1 MSFTFVE
8 ARAIFSLKGVTA
20 MDQEKIGS
28 FIAENRK
35 AKGFTQIEFAEKL
48 GVSNKSVSRWET
60 GKNMPDVSLFLP
72 ICDALNISVNEL
84 LIGER
89 IATQENKKADEIFV
103 ETIQA
108 SNKKLKS
115 AQIVIYILA
124 VLVNALFMIGVPLTA
139 TPVDAMAVPLAAL
152 LGGAVSA
159 LLLSCLNIKP
169 IWLFIFIPISVI
181 ELLVG
186 SIIYCGALYD
196 YGLPYA
202 TILAFVQLTL
212 FLLAMGIRKI
222 IRKLIKTKRKNKS
235 S

>member
-1 MSFTFVE
+1 
-8 ARAIFSLKGVTA
+8 

-60 GKNMPDVSLFLP
+60 GKNMP
-72 ICDALNISVNEL
+72 EL

-89 IATQENKKADEIFV
+89 IATQENKKADKIFV

-124 VLVNALFMIGVPLTA
+124 VLVNALLMIGVPLTA
-139 TPVDAMAVPLAAL
+139 TPSDAMAVPLAAL

-202 TILAFVQLTL
+202 TILAFTQLTII
-212 FLLAMGIRKI
+212 LLTIIMRTI
-222 IRKLIKTKRKNKS
+222 IRSLIKNKRKN
-235 S
+235 

>member
-1 MSFTFVE
+1 
-8 ARAIFSLKGVTA
+8 

-72 ICDALNISVNEL
+72 MCDALDISVNEL

-89 IATQENKKADEIFV
+89 ITTQENKKADKILV
-103 ETIQA
+103 ETIQV
-108 SNKKLKS
+108 SNKKLQV
-115 AQIVIYILA
+115 AQILIYIVG
-124 VLVNALFMIGVPLTA
+124 VLVNALFMIGVPLSA
-139 TPVDAMAVPLAAL
+139 TPSDAMAVPLSAL
-152 LGGAVSA
+152 LGGGASA

-169 IWLFIFIPISVI
+169 MWLFIFIPISAI
-181 ELLVG
+181 ELFVG
-186 SIIYCGALYD
+186 SIIYCGDLFD

-202 TILAFVQLTL
+202 TILAFMQLAILLLTL
-212 FLLAMGIRKI
+212 I
-222 IRKLIKTKRKNKS
+222 IRIFVKKLLKSKSKR
-235 S
+235 

>member
-1 MSFTFVE
+1 
-8 ARAIFSLKGVTA
+8 

-28 FIAENRK
+28 FLAENRK

-72 ICDALNISVNEL
+72 ICDALGISVNEL

-89 IATQENKKADEIFV
+89 ITTQENKRADEILV
-103 ETIQA
+103 DTIQA
-108 SNKKLKS
+108 SNKKIKS
-115 AQIVIYILA
+115 AQILIYIFA
-124 VLVNALFMIGVPLTA
+124 VLVNALFMIGVPLSA
-139 TPVDAMAVPLAAL
+139 TPSDAMAVPLAAL

-169 IWLFIFIPISVI
+169 MRLFIFIPISVI

-186 SIIYCGALYD
+186 SITYCGELYD

-202 TILAFVQLTL
+202 TILAFMQLAII
-212 FLLAMGIRKI
+212 LLAIIIRTI
-222 IRKLIKTKRKNKS
+222 IRKLAKKYTQKLN
-235 S
+235 

>member
-28 FIAENRK
+28 FLAENRK

-72 ICDALNISVNEL
+72 ICDALDISVNEF

-89 IATQENKKADEIFV
+89 ITTQENKRADEILV
-103 ETIQA
+103 ETIKA

-115 AQIVIYILA
+115 AQILIYIFA
-124 VLVNALFMIGVPLTA
+124 VLVNALFMIGVPLSA
-139 TPVDAMAVPLAAL
+139 TPSDAMAVPLAAL
-152 LGGAVSA
+152 LVGAVSA
-159 LLLSCLNIKP
+159 LLLSYLNMKP
-169 IWLFIFIPISVI
+169 MWLFIFIPISVI

-186 SIIYCGALYD
+186 SIIYCGELYD
-196 YGLPYA
+196 YGLSYA
-202 TILAFVQLTL
+202 TILAFTQLTII
-212 FLLAMGIRKI
+212 LLTIIMRTI
-222 IRKLIKTKRKNKS
+222 IRSLMKNKRKN
-235 S
+235 

>member
-72 ICDALNISVNEL
+72 ICDALDISVNEL

-124 VLVNALFMIGVPLTA
+124 VLVNALLMIGVPLTA
-139 TPVDAMAVPLAAL
+139 TPSDAMAVPLAAL

-159 LLLSCLNIKP
+159 LLSCLNIKP

-202 TILAFVQLTL
+202 TILAFTQLTII
-212 FLLAMGIRKI
+212 LLTIIMRTI
-222 IRKLIKTKRKNKS
+222 IRSLIKNKRKN
-235 S
+235 

>member
-1 MSFTFVE
+1 
-8 ARAIFSLKGVTA
+8 

-28 FIAENRK
+28 FLAENRK

-72 ICDALNISVNEL
+72 ICDALDISVNEF

-89 IATQENKKADEIFV
+89 ITTQENKRADEILV
-103 ETIQA
+103 ETIKA

-124 VLVNALFMIGVPLTA
+124 VLVNAFFMIGVPLTA
-139 TPVDAMAVPLAAL
+139 TPSDAMAVPLSAL

-186 SIIYCGALYD
+186 SIIYCGELYD

-202 TILAFVQLTL
+202 TILAFIQLAIFLLTL
-212 FLLAMGIRKI
+212 TVRIIVKKI
-222 IRKLIKTKRKNKS
+222 MKS
-235 S
+235 KSRH

>member
-1 MSFTFVE
+1 
-8 ARAIFSLKGVTA
+8 

-28 FIAENRK
+28 FLAENRK

-60 GKNMPDVSLFLP
+60 GKNMPDVFLP
-72 ICDALNISVNEL
+72 ICDALDISVNEF

-89 IATQENKKADEIFV
+89 ITTQENKRADEILV
-103 ETIQA
+103 ETIKA

-139 TPVDAMAVPLAAL
+139 TPSDAMAVPLAAL

-186 SIIYCGALYD
+186 SIIYCGELYD

-212 FLLAMGIRKI
+212 FLLGMGIRKI

>member
-1 MSFTFVE
+1 MN
-8 ARAIFSLKGVTA
+8 
-20 MDQEKIGS
+20 QEKIGS

-60 GKNMPDVSLFLP
+60 GKNMPDVSLFLS
-72 ICDALNISVNEL
+72 ICDVLDISVNEL
-84 LIGER
+84 LIGEH
-89 IATQENKKADEIFV
+89 ITTQESKKADEILV
-103 ETIQA
+103 ETIKA

-124 VLVNALFMIGVPLTA
+124 VLVNALFMIGVPLSA
-139 TPVDAMAVPLAAL
+139 TPSDAMAVPLLAII
-152 LGGAVSA
+152 GGTISAV
-159 LLLSCLNIKP
+159 LLSCINIKP
-169 IWLFIFIPISVI
+169 MWLFIFIPISAI

-186 SIIYCGALYD
+186 GMIYCGDLFD

-202 TILAFVQLTL
+202 TIMAFVQLAI

-222 IRKLIKTKRKNKS
+222 IRKFIKTKHKN
-235 S
+235 